1 MLEQVRAAF
10 PLGRVQEYPRLQC
23 FIVLL
28 SALHLDVYPPDPQDV
43 YPVWKVC
50 SSTVGVG
57 LLTITAPTLVE
68 ARDKFYDQVRKEL
81 REFSHKVRT
90 DIAPPVVP
98 LKVPPLPEG
107 MDWIKRGKNRWDAKV
122 GPHAVRLRFCARR
135 KLWEFGWDVIDYR
148 PVFIAPGEDMKPY
161 LRKSA
166 WFKRDH
172 LQGSADNLALVASVW
187 QEALECLNK

>member
-107 MDWIKRGKNRWDAKV
+107 LDWVKQGKNRWTTKV
-122 GPHAVRLRFCARR
+122 GQQHVALRFSSRR
-135 KLWEFGWDVIDYR
+135 RVWEYSWDKDGYW
-148 PVFIAPGEDMKPY
+148 
-161 LRKSA
+161 RKVLSA
-166 WFKRDH
+166 SPLKAQLCEAAWRMCNHQRSVADQCRDE
-172 LQGSADNLALVASVW
+172 ADVWKAVA
-187 QEALECLNK
+187 ECLNK